1 MTVLVRFYDIGS
13 LITFLG
19 MMGCIMIEVF
29 SRNIIHLPT
38 TWAEEA
44 SRFFC
49 VWTVF
54 LGSASAWYRGS
65 HIVIHVLISRLK
77 GRVKLYLQIIV
88 ETLTAVFLISI
99 WFGTLFIMKINY
111 PVKTTALEISI
122 TYFYLGLFLGVTG
135 IVVFHMNAMGGTFRH
150 LKAPTLSLGEKD

>member
-13 LITFLG
+13 LIAFLS

-29 SRNIIHLPT
+29 SRNIIHMPT

-54 LGSASAWYRGS
+54 LGSASAWYRS
-65 HIVIHVLISRLK
+65 HLLRVFVEEVLNDVR
-77 GRVKLYLQIIV
+77 G
-88 ETLTAVFLISI
+88 
-99 WFGTLFIMKINY
+99 N
-111 PVKTTALEISI
+111 
-122 TYFYLGLFLGVTG
+122 
-135 IVVFHMNAMGGTFRH
+135 
-150 LKAPTLSLGEKD
+150 